1 MKSSI
6 AFYFAIFLSRIHWFI
21 LIFGIVSAA
30 SITISRLLPAVY
42 VSNTQLLVESSQIPS
57 QLAAPTIQVNP
68 IEELQVI
75 EQRLMTR
82 VNLLDIARS
91 ENVFE
96 NLNEM
101 SADEIVAGMRQQTII
116 RRSAGKG
123 QATLMAITFEAADG
137 VTAAGV
143 VNQYVTIILQ
153 DNAEIRTDRAGKTL
167 EFFEIEVERLG
178 NELEKQSA
186 SIIEFNNLN
195 SDALPSTLAFRLNQQ
210 TTLLTRQA
218 TLERDIDTLSE
229 QKRRL
234 IEIFETT
241 GAIGAAVA
249 TNLTPDQ
256 KQLALLEDQLTN
268 AMALYSAEHP
278 KVKMLEAQVAQ
289 QQIVVSG
296 QAGVAVNSSNQPS
309 SILDVQIADI
319 DSRIAV
325 FNDQLV
331 QLREQLA
338 GVENSIER
346 TPKVQIQLDAL
357 TRDYQNTQQQY
368 NSAVNGLAQSA
379 QGERIELLA
388 KGRRIA
394 IIDPATVPSK
404 PDRPNRLLIALGGSA
419 FGMFLGLAL
428 IAFLEVLNSSIR
440 RASDITHGLGI
451 TPIVTVPY
459 IRTPMELVV
468 RRAVFVAAFA
478 VLVVGVPA
486 ALFALHTYYLPLD
499 LIYDRFATKIG
510 TFL

>member
-1 MKSSI
+1 MKNSI

-21 LIFGIVSAA
+21 LIFGLVSAA
-30 SITISRLLPAVY
+30 SITIARLLPAVY
-42 VSNTQLLVESSQIPS
+42 VSNTQLLVESSQIPT
-57 QLAAPTIQVNP
+57 QLAAPTIQVSP

-96 NLNEM
+96 DINDM
-101 SADEIVAGMRQQTII
+101 SADDIVAGMRQQTKI

-123 QATLMAITFEAADG
+123 QATLMAITFEAANG
-137 VTAAGV
+137 ATAAGV
-143 VNQYVTIILQ
+143 VNRYVTIILQ

-178 NELEKQSA
+178 NDLEKQSA

-218 TLERDIDTLSE
+218 TLERDIDTLRE

-241 GAIGAAVA
+241 GTIGPAQVQ
-249 TNLTPDQ
+249 NMTPDQ
-256 KQLALLEDQLTN
+256 RQLAQLEDQLTT
-268 AMALYSAEHP
+268 AMALYSPEHP

-296 QAGVAVNSSNQPS
+296 QAGITTGTPNQPS

-325 FNDQLV
+325 FNDQLI
-331 QLREQLA
+331 QTREQLA
-338 GVENSIER
+338 GVEDSIER

-357 TRDYQNTQQQY
+357 NRDYQNTQQQY
-368 NSAVNGLAQSA
+368 NAAVNGLAKSA

-394 IIDPATVPSK
+394 VIDPATVPSK
-404 PDRPNRLLIALGGSA
+404 PDRPNRLLISFGGSA
-419 FGMFLGLAL
+419 LGAFLGLAL
-428 IAFLEVLNSSIR
+428 IAGLEFLNSSIR
-440 RASDITHGLGI
+440 RAADITRGLGI

-459 IRTPMELVV
+459 VRTPMELVV
-468 RRAVFVAAFA
+468 RRAVFVTAFA
-478 VLVVGVPA
+478 VLVIGIPA

-499 LIYDRFATKIG
+499 LIYERFATKIG
-510 TFL
+510 TLL